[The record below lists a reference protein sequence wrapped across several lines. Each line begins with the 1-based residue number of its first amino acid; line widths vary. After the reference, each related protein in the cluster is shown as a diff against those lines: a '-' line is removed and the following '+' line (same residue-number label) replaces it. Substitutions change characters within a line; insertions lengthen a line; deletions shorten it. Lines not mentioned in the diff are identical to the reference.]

1 MAFGLLGSI
10 IPQINRNQILYSSSV
25 DTLTVGKVSIS
36 SKNYNPVKIRLGI
49 TSDDINVEYLE
60 YNRIINY
67 GETFQT
73 DSIYLGDG
81 QKLVVRSTDPDVNFL
96 FYGETVDETGNFLK
110 SGLLNSIVSTGTQ
123 KNTLYSVPPNF
134 NVLLTLSICNLGSTP
149 SKVRIALTESV
160 VDSSDYLEYDAEIY
174 PNQTY
179 TRTDI
184 KLSENQKI
192 ICSSS
197 ENSNINFV
205 CHGKFIYDEL
215 VGDVNLN
222 VPGNAIIN
230 GTLGVGTANARQ
242 KLDVVGNA
250 LVSENLNVSGRIIG
264 TLDNTTLNQSLI
276 NLSALPAIDGSAL
289 SGIVATGTGVEIRDN
304 STPVGTA
311 STISFNDNISVSF
324 STGIAQV
331 KVSDDVN
338 INNDFSVNTNKL
350 TVNGLSGNT
359 QIAGRLTV
367 NSDIISSGNIDT
379 LNNKVVNVGTA
390 TSAFDATNK
399 RYVDSRSIA
408 MSIALS

>member
-10 IPQINRNQILYSSSV
+10 IPQINRNEILYLSPV
-25 DTLTVGKVSIS
+25 DTLTIGKVSIS

-73 DSIYLGDG
+73 DSIYLGNG
-81 QKLVVRSTDPDVNFL
+81 QKLIVRSSDPDVNFL
-96 FYGETVDETGNFLK
+96 LYGETVDETGNFLK
-110 SGLLNSIVSTGTQ
+110 SGLLSSIVSTGTQ
-123 KNTLYSVPPNF
+123 KNTLYSVPSNF
-134 NVLLTLSICNLGSTP
+134 KVLLTLSICNLGSTP

-184 KLSENQKI
+184 KLNENQKV

-215 VGDVNLN
+215 VGDINLN

-230 GTLGVGTANARQ
+230 GTLGVGIVNARE

-250 LVSENLNVSGRIIG
+250 LISGNLNVSGQIIG
-264 TLDNTTLNQSLI
+264 TLNNSTLNQSLI
-276 NLSALPAIDGSAL
+276 NLNALPAIDGSAL
-289 SGIVATGTGVEIRDN
+289 SGIVATGSGVEIRD
-304 STPVGTA
+304 SGVPVGTA
-311 STISFNDNISVSF
+311 STLSFTDNISVSF
-324 STGIAQV
+324 STGIAQI
-331 KVSDDVN
+331 KVSDDINVN
-338 INNDFSVNTNKL
+338 NNFSINTNKL
-350 TVNGLSGNT
+350 IVDGLNGNT
-359 QIAGRLTV
+359 QIAGRLSV
-367 NSDIISSGNIDT
+367 NSDIVSSGNIDT

-399 RYVDSRSIA
+399 KYVDSRSIA